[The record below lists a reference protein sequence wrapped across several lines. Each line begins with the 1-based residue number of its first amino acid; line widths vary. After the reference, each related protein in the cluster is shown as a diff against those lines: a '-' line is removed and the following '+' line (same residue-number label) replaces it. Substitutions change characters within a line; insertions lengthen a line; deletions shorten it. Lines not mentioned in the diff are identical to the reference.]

1 MLGKMLSEIVLNSPT
16 APEYVKDGIRALG
29 TMQLVSD
36 RLDRLGTFVTTVNS
50 KSGDEEKHTLVE
62 IREYLELVCSG
73 MDTFMEAHN
82 IPDIPAV

>member
-1 MLGKMLSEIVLNSPT
+1 MLGKMLSEMILASPT
-16 APEYVKDGIRALG
+16 APECVKDGIRALD
-29 TMQLVSD
+29 TMQLVSE
-36 RLDRLGTFVTTVNS
+36 RLDRLGTFVTTVGRDS
-50 KSGDEEKHTLVE
+50 SDEEKHALVE